1 MQKKDGISTVQGRR
15 SKTLSLFILKN
26 VHKMLA
32 NTRMTES
39 ILQLKVEILGSSRH
53 PNLRNCFLLFFSA
66 WRAWDLLF
74 GSFGY

>member
-1 MQKKDGISTVQGRR
+1 
-15 SKTLSLFILKN
+15 
-26 VHKMLA
+26 MLA